1 MGSGDRQAS
10 AKVGKGSG
18 GRGAAALGGLHTVL
32 PRRWVIERT
41 IAWILGNRRMSRDYE
56 FLAQTT
62 EALIYVAMIRL
73 MVRRLAKEAT

>member
-10 AKVGKGSG
+10 AKVGKGTG
-18 GRGAAALGGLHTVL
+18 GRGAAALGGLHGFAEAL
-32 PRRWVIERT
+32 GDRT
-41 IAWILGNRRMSRDYE
+41 HHRVDRLGNRRMSRDYE

-73 MVRRLAKEAT
+73 MVPRLAKEAT